1 MAAVGRVDG
10 VNAQGDGAGGGTGAT
25 AVRFTASD
33 EAKQRGVRRMKA
45 FATGLLAVATAVY
58 ALARWAGASGAGAW
72 AGYLESAAEAG
83 MVGAL
88 ADWFAV
94 TALFRRPFG
103 LPIPH
108 TAIIPTKKDVFGRS
122 LGEFVG
128 DNFLSG
134 RVVRDRL
141 RALRIARRAG
151 EWLAAP
157 GSAERVTTE
166 ASAALRG
173 VLAVLRDE
181 DVQAVV
187 GEAVTRRAA
196 AQQVAQ
202 PMGRMLGRVVADGGH
217 RGMVDLVARR
227 LRDWLVEHREEVVA
241 RIAEESPGW
250 TPKFIDHQ
258 VGVRVHKEL
267 LRFAEEVR
275 DDPQHPARGAVDSF
289 LADFAAELRTDPETI
304 ARVERAKAQLL
315 GRPEVQELIASS
327 WSAVRSLV
335 LDAAEDEDS
344 ELRRRI
350 RDGVRSFGE
359 RLASDERLQA
369 KVDGWLEGAAG
380 YVVDTYR
387 HEITSLIS
395 ETVAGW
401 DAVEASRKIEANVGR
416 DLQFIRINGTVVGA
430 LAGLLI
436 HTVSVLVAG

>member
-1 MAAVGRVDG
+1 MKGQVDVVGEG
-10 VNAQGDGAGGGTGAT
+10 LGG
-25 AVRFTASD
+25 VRFTAAD
-33 EAKQRGVRRMKA
+33 EAKRRGVRRMKTL
-45 FATGLLAVATAVY
+45 ATGLLVMATAVY
-58 ALARWAGASGAGAW
+58 ALARWASSAGAGSW
-72 AGYLESAAEAG
+72 AGYVETAAEAG

-108 TAIIPTKKDVFGRS
+108 TAIIPTKKDVFGRT
-122 LGEFVG
+122 LGQFVG
-128 DNFLSG
+128 ENFLSAH
-134 RVVRDRL
+134 VVRSRL
-141 RALRIARRAG
+141 RALRIAGRVG

-187 GEAVTRRAA
+187 GEAVTRRVA

-217 RGMVDLVARR
+217 RGVVDLVATR
-227 LRDWLVEHREEVVA
+227 LHDWLVEHREEVVE

-250 TPKFIDHQ
+250 TPRFIDHQ
-258 VGVRVHKEL
+258 VGVRIHKEL
-267 LRFAEEVR
+267 LRFATEVR
-275 DDPQHPARGAVDSF
+275 DDPFHPARGAVDSF
-289 LADFAAELRTDPETI
+289 LSDFAEELRNDPETI
-304 ARVERAKAQLL
+304 ARVERAKEQLL
-315 GRPEVQELIASS
+315 ARPEVQELIASS

-335 LDAAEDEDS
+335 LAAAEDEES
-344 ELRRRI
+344 ELRRRM
-350 RDGVRSFGE
+350 RAGVRSLGV
-359 RLASDERLQA
+359 RLASDARFQG
-369 KVDGWLEGAAG
+369 KVDGWLEDAAE
-380 YVVDTYR
+380 YVVEHYR
-387 HEITSLIS
+387 GEITSLIS

>member
-1 MAAVGRVDG
+1 MKSQTSAA
-10 VNAQGDGAGGGTGAT
+10 GAAAGSGG
-25 AVRFTASD
+25 VRFTASD
-33 EAKQRGVRRMKA
+33 EVKRRGVRRMKVL
-45 FATGLLAVATAVY
+45 ATGLLGVATAVY
-58 ALARWAGASGAGAW
+58 ALARWAGSAGAGAW
-72 AGYLESAAEAG
+72 AGYVESAAEAG

-108 TAIIPTKKDVFGRS
+108 TAIIPTKKDVFGRT
-122 LGEFVG
+122 LGQFVG
-128 DNFLSG
+128 ENFLAAD
-134 RVVRDRL
+134 VVRSRL
-141 RALRIARRAG
+141 RALRIAGRVG
-151 EWLAAP
+151 EWLSAP

-187 GEAVTRRAA
+187 AEAVTRRVS

-217 RGMVDLVARR
+217 RGVVDLVAVR
-227 LRDWLVEHREEVVA
+227 LHDWLVEHREEVVQ

-258 VGVRVHKEL
+258 VGVRIHKEL
-267 LRFAEEVR
+267 LRFAGEVR
-275 DDPQHPARGAVDSF
+275 DDPFHPARGAVDSF
-289 LADFAAELRTDPETI
+289 LTDFAEELRTDPATI
-304 ARVERAKAQLL
+304 GRVERAKAQLL
-315 GRPEVQELIASS
+315 ERPEVQGLIASS
-327 WSAVRSLV
+327 WGAVRSLV
-335 LDAAEDEDS
+335 LEAAEDEQS
-344 ELRRRI
+344 ELRRRM
-350 RDGVRSFGE
+350 RDAVRSFGE
-359 RLASDERLQA
+359 RLASDARLQG
-369 KVDGWLEGAAG
+369 KVDGWLEDAAE
-380 YVVDTYR
+380 YVVETYR
-387 HEITSLIS
+387 DEITSLIS

-436 HTVSVLVAG
+436 HTLSVLVAA